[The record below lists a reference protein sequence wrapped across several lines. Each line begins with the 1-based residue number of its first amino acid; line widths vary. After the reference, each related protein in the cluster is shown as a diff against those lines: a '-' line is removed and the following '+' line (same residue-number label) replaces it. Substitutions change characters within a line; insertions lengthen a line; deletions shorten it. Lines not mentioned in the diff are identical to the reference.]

1 MIAKENDYS
10 LLRQESPMKAYFNCH
25 TDITIPYGEIGMI
38 SAVMPDH
45 YQVPIIVDGRFVL
58 EGTMELNEA
67 FAREKPGELSGPSTM
82 EDQLGQLTAKDTGGQ

>member
-1 MIAKENDYS
+1 
-10 LLRQESPMKAYFNCH
+10 MKAYFNCH